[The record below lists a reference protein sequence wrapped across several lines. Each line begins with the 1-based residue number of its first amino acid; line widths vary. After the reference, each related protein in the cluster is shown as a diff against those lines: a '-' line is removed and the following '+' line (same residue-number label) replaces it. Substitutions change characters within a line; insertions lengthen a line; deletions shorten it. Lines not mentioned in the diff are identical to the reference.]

1 MGVYVTGPYLGGLMA
16 LAITNS
22 VVMPMVN
29 GNWRGVMVVYGGLV
43 LISGLIWILVSYL
56 QEAQLSAFK
65 GGRKYNLSAF
75 TEILDVRQVRLILI
89 MSVGIFFINH
99 GLNNWLPEIL
109 RSYGFSV
116 TAAGYWASVPSAIG
130 ILGVLFIPRC
140 AGPERRLWVM
150 GALFIAVLVASLL
163 LQNGRPVFLGI
174 GLTLQGLARGSMMTV
189 AIMIL
194 METPGVP
201 EKNLGLAG
209 GMFFTAAEI
218 GGVLGPVTL
227 GALAHL
233 TGGFSV
239 PLLMVSS
246 VSVCIFAVLVALSR
260 GSTLDSTT

>member
-1 MGVYVTGPYLGGLMA
+1 
-16 LAITNS
+16 
-22 VVMPMVN
+22 
-29 GNWRGVMVVYGGLV
+29 
-43 LISGLIWILVSYL
+43 
-56 QEAQLSAFK
+56 
-65 GGRKYNLSAF
+65 
-75 TEILDVRQVRLILI
+75 
-89 MSVGIFFINH
+89 
-99 GLNNWLPEIL
+99 
-109 RSYGFSV
+109 
-116 TAAGYWASVPSAIG
+116 
-130 ILGVLFIPRC
+130 
-140 AGPERRLWVM
+140 M